1 MNPAREVGHSGGI
14 GLAVGTRSRGDPPI
28 LPHNGGMTAMLI
40 LDNGTWRVGLLP
52 DLGGSIAYGQVRL
65 GETWVDAMRPTP
77 DNPGRAGDAASFPLV
92 PWSNRIS
99 GPSLIWDGIEH
110 PLQVTSAGS
119 TASHGVGRYVP
130 WEVVEADAAHVT
142 LALDSRTIPDANFP
156 WDFTSRFTYTLEGD
170 RFRVTMAMTNVSDET
185 FPAGLGH
192 HPYFVRSLGTSEQ
205 PRGGEVELQ
214 VRCDAA
220 YELVDS
226 LPTGPAGDLPAR
238 ADFRARH
245 ALGSTVVDDCLTD
258 RTDPTVATITWPRA
272 LQLDMEADES
282 LSHLI
287 FFAPEG
293 KPFFAVEPVS
303 HVNDSLRLAAQGKG
317 EPEALGVHPLAPG
330 ETFTSEW
337 SLVATVL

>member
-1 MNPAREVGHSGGI
+1 
-14 GLAVGTRSRGDPPI
+14 
-28 LPHNGGMTAMLI
+28 MTAMLI

-77 DNPGRAGDAASFPLV
+77 DSPERAGDTASFPLV

-99 GPSLIWDGIEH
+99 GPSLLWDGTEH
-110 PLQVTSAGS
+110 PLRVTSAGE

-130 WEVVEADAAHVT
+130 WEVAEADASHVT
-142 LALDSRTIPDANFP
+142 LSLDSRTVPDANFP
-156 WDFTSRFTYTLEGD
+156 WPFTTRFTYALEGD
-170 RFRVTMAMTNVSDET
+170 RFRVTMSLTNVSDET

-192 HPYFVRSLGTSEQ
+192 HPYFERRLGTSEA

-214 VRCDAA
+214 VRCDSA
-220 YELVDS
+220 YELVNS
-226 LPTGPAGDLPAR
+226 LPTGPAGALPER
-238 ADFRARH
+238 ADFRTRH
-245 ALGSTVVDDCLTD
+245 ALGDTVVDDCLTG
-258 RTDPTVATITWPRA
+258 RTDPVVATITWPRA

-287 FFAPEG
+287 FFAPKG

-303 HVNDSLRLAAQGKG
+303 HVNDSLRLFG
-317 EPEALGVHPLAPG
+317 EGVADADALGVRALAPG
-330 ETFTSEW
+330 ETFTTEW